1 MKKLLDIH
9 ALDGLVDLMRDNRQK
24 IVFTNG
30 CFDLLHP
37 GHIDYLQKAR
47 NLGDLLIVAI
57 NSDASVRLLKGENR
71 PIYPLSNRMAM
82 LAALECVD
90 FVVPFD
96 EETPLRLIQKIVPD
110 VLVKGADYKAE
121 DIVGYNI
128 VNEHGGKVLTIP
140 LLEGHS
146 TSRLIAKLKNIDT

>member
-1 MKKLLDIH
+1 LLDIH